1 MPARVASGSGT
12 ARFARGAF
20 KRDVTAS
27 LEWFAIDGG
36 ARLAWHVEIEPEG
49 VPQFYDLLI
58 DAASGDLL
66 LRRNRVLDADGSGR
80 VIQSNETQAADPR
93 RPDQMPAGAGACP
106 PALNHELRDLT
117 QPFRD
122 PQSVLFNTGR
132 LSGNNAH
139 VFRGN
144 ASTEGALGVFDGTR
158 WTFDNPFNS
167 AASAETSL
175 FFALNFAHDFFYD
188 LGFDEAAGNFQVDN
202 FGRGGT
208 GGDPVKG
215 LARAAGRNN
224 ATFQPT
230 PEGTSPIMSMFLW
243 DGIGCWGEDVDGD
256 GSLDIDGDYDADVV
270 LHEYHHGV
278 SHRLNT
284 SFTGAEANA
293 MGEGGSDFF
302 AYTVNGDTILAD
314 FARPGG
320 IRNVNAKTYDDWT
333 CLLIVF
339 CEEHDNGE
347 IWANVLWDVRERFR
361 TDLVRGSEAA
371 AINEASQLYVDA
383 LKLSPPSPTML
394 DMRDA
399 MLLADSIRNPGV
411 PRSQNFCA
419 LWESFAVR
427 GMGVNATDTHDNGSN
442 QVGANFAG
450 PSGCNAPPAPMTVSV
465 SASPSTANEAGP
477 ADGAFIVR
485 RSEATASAL
494 VVNVAIGGT
503 AIAGSDYQPIPTV
516 VTIPPD
522 ALSVAVPVT
531 PIDDPTIEVN
541 ESVVLTLGAGTGY
554 LVGTPSTATVSIVS
568 NDAPPDLVVSTLTA
582 PAHGGPALTM
592 DVDDTTRNQGTGAS
606 LQSSTS
612 FYLSLNNSV
621 DAADTLLGTRPVPAL
636 TAGANDLATTPLTI
650 PEDTVPGI
658 YRIVAKADGPSQLV
672 ETSESNNTRAV
683 IVRIG
688 PDLTVTTLSV
698 PANIAAGVPFTA
710 SYTLSNAGGS
720 VSGGSNTRF
729 YLSTDLTVDPADT
742 PLQAQ
747 TVSPIDPG
755 DSIALTFNL
764 TAPSNTV
771 GGLYYV
777 VAVADGDQ
785 QVAESTETNNAR
797 FASTRVGSD
806 LRVATLTVPTRAS
819 AGSSFSVTESTKN
832 FGVPWLVRRGPR
844 STCRRTD
851 CSTRAT
857 SRSTSRGRSAR
868 SCPASRAW
876 RAAHDHASCQH
887 GRRRLVR
894 LRERGRRER
903 GRRVDREQQRQVRHA
918 SASGPI

>member
-1 MPARVASGSGT
+1 M
-12 ARFARGAF
+12 
-20 KRDVTAS
+20 
-27 LEWFAIDGG
+27 
-36 ARLAWHVEIEPEG
+36 
-49 VPQFYDLLI
+49 
-58 DAASGDLL
+58 
-66 LRRNRVLDADGSGR
+66 
-80 VIQSNETQAADPR
+80 
-93 RPDQMPAGAGACP
+93 
-106 PALNHELRDLT
+106 
-117 QPFRD
+117 
-122 PQSVLFNTGR
+122 
-132 LSGNNAH
+132 
-139 VFRGN
+139 
-144 ASTEGALGVFDGTR
+144 
-158 WTFDNPFNS
+158 
-167 AASAETSL
+167 
-175 FFALNFAHDFFYD
+175 
-188 LGFDEAAGNFQVDN
+188 
-202 FGRGGT
+202 
-208 GGDPVKG
+208 KG

-256 GSLDIDGDYDADVV
+256 GSLDIDADYDADVV

-302 AYTVNGDTILAD
+302 AYTVNGDTILAGLRA
-314 FARPGG
+314 ARRHPQHQ
-320 IRNVNAKTYDDWT
+320 R
-333 CLLIVF
+333 
-339 CEEHDNGE
+339 E
-347 IWANVLWDVRERFR
+347 DVRRLDVPADRLLRGTRQRRDLGERAVGHSR
-361 TDLVRGSEAA
+361 ALSNGSRARERGRGHQRGH
-371 AINEASQLYVDA
+371 QLYVDA

-399 MLLADSIRNPGV
+399 MLLVDSIRNPGV

-503 AIAGSDYQPIPTV
+503 AIAGSDYQPILTV

-568 NDAPPDLVVSTLTA
+568 DDAPPDLVVSTLTA
-582 PAHGGPALTM
+582 PAHGGPGLTM

-636 TAGANDLATTPLTI
+636 TAGVNDLATTPLTI
-650 PEDTVPGI
+650 PQDTVPGI

-720 VSGGSNTRF
+720 VGGASNTRF

-755 DSIALTFNL
+755 VPVALTFNL
-764 TAPSNTV
+764 AAPSNTV
-771 GGLYYV
+771 GGLDRRRRRRGRRPAGRRV
-777 VAVADGDQ
+777 HRDEQRPIRVDARRPGFASGDSDRSDAGVRGQQLQRHGIDEELRRCRGWFVADRVLPVGERTARRERCSAQRLAAGRRAPARRVEPGD
-785 QVAESTETNNAR
+785 
-797 FASTRVGSD
+797 
-806 LRVATLTVPTRAS
+806 
-819 AGSSFSVTESTKN
+819 
-832 FGVPWLVRRGPR
+832 
-844 STCRRTD
+844 
-851 CSTRAT
+851 
-857 SRSTSRGRSAR
+857 
-868 SCPASRAW
+868 
-876 RAAHDHASCQH
+876 AHDHASCHH
-887 GRRRLVR
+887 GRRRLVHH
-894 LRERGRRER
+894 RERGRRER
-903 GRRVDREQQRQVRHA
+903 GRRVDREQQRQVRHRERRARSDGLVRVRSGHGNSGDIDHRDGHRQELGIDPAGA
-918 SASGPI
+918 STNRYYLSVNAAFDAGDTPLAAERPVLALLPNGIHTGSTIVAIPAGLSGRHYVLIVSDGYGAVAEAAENNNVRAVVVTINP